1 MKYDPGPC
9 ATRWTGFVVGECCW
23 RDLVANDVNPPP
35 TPVDGQRLGD
45 ERMTKDSADA
55 TMTRHSGPR
64 AGATL
69 DPLALHARVLHA
81 EGAPLRDVQAAPLAT
96 FGPGAER
103 EIVVGRLPG
112 GGPGERT
119 WALPFDATM
128 SRRHARL
135 KLVALGN
142 ENAVVVED
150 LGSHNGTYVD
160 GVRLTAPMAVWPGQ
174 VLRVAGTTL
183 VIGAMPRARA
193 ARLRETTPPPQAY
206 VALSWASLET
216 WERVARV
223 AASDAGILLLGGIGT
238 GKTRLARH
246 LHDHS
251 GRGGPFVSYNCS
263 AIPLNLE
270 EATLFG
276 VADGFIPSIRK
287 RDGWVT
293 RARGGTLFL
302 DELAE
307 MPQVAQAKL
316 LDAFDP
322 TDPSYVPVGGT
333 SRLRTDCR
341 LVSATNRDVF
351 ALAAAGVVR
360 QDLLSRIV
368 VAQVTV
374 PPLTD
379 RQEDVVELLDRA
391 LVRHGSSVDAAL
403 LTAEHIQA
411 LLQARWAE
419 NVRGLESLAAR
430 IALGE
435 TLTPDAMLAH
445 AERGLETAEAP
456 APAAVARPEDAPPT
470 PRRRPIWP
478 PEPEDLLHLLRDHD
492 FNVAA
497 AAAALGRR
505 RETLSRLTSTT
516 FGQGGAT
523 AARRAWRIYEAT
535 GRVPEPSELVDDEP

>member
-1 MKYDPGPC
+1 
-9 ATRWTGFVVGECCW
+9 
-23 RDLVANDVNPPP
+23 
-35 TPVDGQRLGD
+35 
-45 ERMTKDSADA
+45 MTKASADA
-55 TMTRHSGPR
+55 TVTRQPTAR
-64 AGATL
+64 AGAAG
-69 DPLALHARVLHA
+69 DPLALHARALHA

-96 FGPGAER
+96 FGTGAER
-103 EIVVGRLPG
+103 EIVVGRQPG

-135 KLVALGN
+135 RLVALGA
-142 ENAVVVED
+142 EDALLVED

-160 GVRLTAPMAVWPGQ
+160 GVRLTSPTAVRPGQ
-174 VLRVAGTTL
+174 VVRVAGTTL
-183 VIGAMPRARA
+183 VVGAMPRERA
-193 ARLRETTPPPQAY
+193 ASIRAATPPPESY

-246 LHDHS
+246 LHDRS
-251 GRGGPFVSYNCS
+251 GRRGPFVAFNCS

-302 DELAE
+302 DELAD
-307 MPQVAQAKL
+307 MPHVAQAKL

-322 TDPSYVPVGGT
+322 TDASYVPVGGT
-333 SRLRTDCR
+333 ARLRTECR

-351 ALAAAGVVR
+351 TLAAAGLVR

-374 PPLTD
+374 PSLTE
-379 RQEDVVELLDRA
+379 RQEDVIELFERA
-391 LVRHGSSVDAAL
+391 LARHGSSVDAAL
-403 LTAEHIQA
+403 LTAEQVQA
-411 LLQARWAE
+411 LLLARWAE

-430 IALGE
+430 LALGE
-435 TLTPDAMLAH
+435 ALTPAGILQH
-445 AERGLETAEAP
+445 AERGLEAAAGSPPPTDESP
-456 APAAVARPEDAPPT
+456 APA
-470 PRRRPIWP
+470 RRPIWP
-478 PEPEDLLHLLRDHD
+478 PEPEELLRLLRDHD

-505 RETLSRLTSTT
+505 RETLSRLTSTI
-516 FGQGGAT
+516 FGQGGAA

-535 GRVPEPSELVDDEP
+535 GRVPGPDELLAADKP